1 MAKYEYKV
9 KGVDYVVEIQ
19 DIEGNIANVTVNGIP
34 FEVEMK
40 QPVKSSKQKVKLTD
54 GQNNISASSV
64 ASAGSAA
71 GSSSAASSD
80 SASSSKQATPAAGK
94 PVVAPLPGT
103 IKSCYNTASVS
114 GQNSVGGVS
123 GYNYGGTIKSCY
135 NTASVS
141 GQYSV
146 GGVCGDNYEGPIT
159 NCYYLSGTVAD
170 GKGGIGGKDDENGKA
185 VEMSKDRFKS
195 GEVAWLLNG
204 SKSVSTEESTLA
216 WYQKLGENAD
226 AYPVLTSTG
235 DNTVYGGYQH
245 GSRVRFFSNTVQHST
260 GECKLNCVKLQ

>member
-40 QPVKSSKQKVKLTD
+40 QPVKSSKHKVKLTD

-103 IKSCYNTASVS
+103 INEIKVKVGDKVNTGDTVVVLEAMKM
-114 GQNSVGGVS
+114 QNNIDAETS
-123 GYNYGGTIKSCY
+123 GTITSINVNK
-135 NTASVS
+135 
-141 GQYSV
+141 
-146 GGVCGDNYEGPIT
+146 GDAVMEG
-159 NCYYLSGTVAD
+159 D
-170 GKGGIGGKDDENGKA
+170 
-185 VEMSKDRFKS
+185 
-195 GEVAWLLNG
+195 
-204 SKSVSTEESTLA
+204 TLVTIA
-216 WYQKLGENAD
+216 
-226 AYPVLTSTG
+226 
-235 DNTVYGGYQH
+235 
-245 GSRVRFFSNTVQHST
+245 
-260 GECKLNCVKLQ
+260 

>member
-40 QPVKSSKQKVKLTD
+40 QPVKSSKQKVKLID

-80 SASSSKQATPAAGK
+80 SASSSKQATPAAGQ

-103 IKSCYNTASVS
+103 INEIKVKVGDKVNAGDTVVVLEAMKM
-114 GQNSVGGVS
+114 QNNIDAETS
-123 GYNYGGTIKSCY
+123 GTI
-135 NTASVS
+135 ASINVNK
-141 GQYSV
+141 
-146 GGVCGDNYEGPIT
+146 GDAVMEG
-159 NCYYLSGTVAD
+159 D
-170 GKGGIGGKDDENGKA
+170 
-185 VEMSKDRFKS
+185 
-195 GEVAWLLNG
+195 
-204 SKSVSTEESTLA
+204 TLVTIA
-216 WYQKLGENAD
+216 
-226 AYPVLTSTG
+226 
-235 DNTVYGGYQH
+235 
-245 GSRVRFFSNTVQHST
+245 
-260 GECKLNCVKLQ
+260 